1 MAVAN
6 EKWQFVFLAEP
17 HTASRAVRDALLK
30 LPSSY
35 KAGSHHI
42 SMRAM
47 LNYKNLR
54 HRKHNYY
61 TTFCVVRN
69 PADIMVTIW
78 LQSYEYTKQGQTLG
92 EFIRRFGV
100 NKPTTYFF
108 KHAPTAN
115 HVLCYEDL
123 QEELNCLLRSLYA
136 PSVTLDTVGPTKDK
150 EPWFRYYTIEDL
162 EYMLSNFPEV
172 PQWGYVEAIQRQ
184 ISAKLENRT

>member
-17 HTASRAVRDALLK
+17 HTASRAVRDALLTI
-30 LPSSY
+30 PGTY
-35 KAGSHHI
+35 KAGSHH
-42 SMRAM
+42 SPMDALLSHRGV
-47 LNYKNLR
+47 R
-54 HRKHNYY
+54 HKRSYY

-78 LQSYEYTKQGQTLG
+78 LQSWEYRQGMTLT
-92 EFIRRFGV
+92 EFLHQFGHDS
-100 NKPTTYFF
+100 PTHFF
-108 KHAPTAN
+108 FRHAARTDEA
-115 HVLCYEDL
+115 LCYEDL
-123 QEELNCLLRSLYA
+123 QEGLNCLLRSLHA
-136 PSVTLDTVGPTKDK
+136 PSIQLETVGPTEGK

-172 PQWGYVEAIQRQ
+172 TQWGYTEAVQRQ

>member
-17 HTASRAVRDALLK
+17 HTASRAVRDALLTI
-30 LPSSY
+30 PGTY

-42 SMRAM
+42 SMAAM

-54 HRKHNYY
+54 HRNRDYY

-92 EFIRRFGV
+92 DFIRRFGA
-100 NKPTTYFF
+100 NKPTAYFF

-115 HVLCYEDL
+115 EVLRYEDL
-123 QEELNCLLRSLYA
+123 EGGLNCLLRSIHA
-136 PSVTLDTVGPTKDK
+136 PSVVLDTVGQTKDK
-150 EPWFRYYTIEDL
+150 GPWFRYYTIEDL
-162 EYMLSNFPEV
+162 EYVLSNFPEATK
-172 PQWGYVEAIQRQ
+172 WGYAEVIQRQ